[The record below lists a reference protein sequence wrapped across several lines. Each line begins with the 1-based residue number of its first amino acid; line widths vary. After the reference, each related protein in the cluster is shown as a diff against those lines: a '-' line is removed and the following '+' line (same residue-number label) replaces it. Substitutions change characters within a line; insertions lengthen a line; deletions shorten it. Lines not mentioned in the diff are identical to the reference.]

1 MAENKI
7 MDIEILKQ
15 NEPGGL
21 DAVDAIKTVAVFG
34 AGVMGRGIS
43 QIIASKGMEVI
54 LIEKDEK
61 QAKFCFAEL
70 EKSIDE
76 EIARWTMTES
86 EKRAIMS
93 RIKISSNYDDAIY
106 GDIVIEA
113 IHENLESKKSLLTK
127 LDKICEPDT
136 IIITNT
142 SALSIT
148 EIASE
153 TNRQDKIIGMHF
165 LNPVPKIPLV
175 EIVRGLKTSDQ
186 TYMFIK
192 SFAETLDKTAVEVF
206 EYPGYITT
214 RVIVPMINE
223 AIHILMEGVAKADHI
238 DTAMRLGYNFPRGPL
253 ALADIIGLDE
263 LMAWMETLFR
273 ELGDAKYRP
282 CPLLRK
288 LVRAGHLGRKTGK
301 GFFEYK

>member
-1 MAENKI
+1 MAEDKI

-113 IHENLESKKSLLTK
+113 IHENLESKKSILAK
-127 LDKICEPDT
+127 LDKICDPET

-175 EIVRGLKTSDQ
+175 EIVRGLKTSDE
-186 TYMFIK
+186 TYNFIK
-192 SFAETLDKTAVEVF
+192 SFAETLDKTA
-206 EYPGYITT
+206 
-214 RVIVPMINE
+214 
-223 AIHILMEGVAKADHI
+223 
-238 DTAMRLGYNFPRGPL
+238 
-253 ALADIIGLDE
+253 
-263 LMAWMETLFR
+263 
-273 ELGDAKYRP
+273 
-282 CPLLRK
+282 
-288 LVRAGHLGRKTGK
+288 
-301 GFFEYK
+301 